1 MTDTATDTL
10 AAHPA
15 TGQNSLG
22 ARRTMT
28 SPPDPLEPEVG
39 RPAAGPNAVAGSAE
53 RPVRLGRPTSP
64 RLFAEHHPPATER
77 GTAATRTTR
86 AIPSLAQRPG
96 EDADGGE
103 VSGTEYPPDL
113 VFIVRADGTVL
124 YVNRPLGKRGEED
137 VIGSDLYDW
146 IFPEQHLLVREA
158 MDRVFAAGR
167 ADGLELN
174 GIQQHDADASYEC
187 RIAPNVRDGKVVSAT
202 IIARDVTR
210 YKRAQRALEAEHADL
225 RRLLD
230 ERNADLA
237 QARADLSREETERGA
252 VQHGLER
259 FRTLL
264 DAAGEAVFVTDPAT
278 DALIDLNETA
288 CRWLRRPRAE
298 LVGQNVRTLG
308 LEFPVVPPLA
318 FDVQFTETRDSRRP
332 LVFEGLHRRLDGST
346 FPVEVAVAS
355 HDVVGTEYVLAV
367 VRDVKGRR
375 HAADALAES
384 EARYAALL
392 EQALDAIYLTTR
404 AGEIVEA
411 NAAALELFGY
421 RRGEFVGLDAR
432 AIMPRVEDVRRFQR
446 QMAEHGAVARLE
458 AELQRQDGSAFPGLV
473 SAVRRKDAQGRM
485 LGYQWIVRSLE
496 DRLQADGAGAT
507 GRLTGTA
514 LVVEADPDVRAGAEV
529 ALGRAGLT
537 VVTAAAAPA
546 ALQALRARGRE
557 VTVAVVGAVPDGTPE
572 DVARDLSAV
581 SPGLRVVLAT
591 ADDPALVAARVH
603 DLALAGC
610 LRPPIHPLA
619 LLQAVRGALG
629 LDPAA

>member
-1 MTDTATDTL
+1 
-10 AAHPA
+10 
-15 TGQNSLG
+15 
-22 ARRTMT
+22 MT
-28 SPPDPLEPEVG
+28 SPVDPLGPDAEGPVG
-39 RPAAGPNAVAGSAE
+39 EPNAGAGSAE
-53 RPVRLGRPTSP
+53 RHARLGRPTSP
-64 RLFAEHHPPATER
+64 RLFAEHHPPAAESR
-77 GTAATRTTR
+77 AAPSRTTR
-86 AIPSLAQRPG
+86 VIPSLAQRAG
-96 EDADGGE
+96 GGADASGT
-103 VSGTEYPPDL
+103 SGTEYPPDL

-237 QARADLSREETERGA
+237 QARADLSREATERDA
-252 VQHGLER
+252 VQPALER

-264 DAAGEAVFVTDPAT
+264 DAAGEAIFVTDPAT
-278 DALIDLNETA
+278 DTLIDLNETA

-332 LVFEGLHRRLDGST
+332 LVFEGIHRRLDGST

-411 NAAALELFGY
+411 NPAALELFGY
-421 RRGEFVGLDAR
+421 RRSEFVGLDAR

-446 QMAEHGAVARLE
+446 QMAEHGAVSRL
-458 AELQRQDGSAFPGLV
+458 AVELRRQDGSVLPGLV
-473 SAVRRKDAQGRM
+473 SAVRRKDGQGRM

-496 DRLQADGAGAT
+496 DRLQAGGAELPG
-507 GRLTGTA
+507 GLGVTA
-514 LVVEADPDVRAGAEV
+514 LIVDADPEVRAGAEL
-529 ALGRAGLT
+529 ALSRAGLT

-546 ALQALRARGRE
+546 ALHALRDQGRA
-557 VTVAVVGAVPDGTPE
+557 VAVAVVGAVPDGTPE
-572 DVARDLSAV
+572 DLARDLSAV
-581 SPGLRVVLAT
+581 TPGLRIVLAT
-591 ADDPALVAARVH
+591 ADDPELVAARAH
-603 DLALAGC
+603 DLVLAGC
-610 LRPPIHPLA
+610 LKPPVHPLA
-619 LLQAVRGALG
+619 LLQVVRGALG
-629 LDPAA
+629 LDAAS

>member
-1 MTDTATDTL
+1 MTDSASHTL
-10 AAHPA
+10 AARPA
-15 TGQNSLG
+15 KEQNSPE

-28 SPPDPLEPEVG
+28 SPVDPLDPRAG
-39 RPAAGPNAVAGSAE
+39 ASGDGPNAGVGPAE
-53 RPVRLGRPTSP
+53 RRVRLGRPTSP
-64 RLFAEHHPPATER
+64 RFFAEHHQPR
-77 GTAATRTTR
+77 STRVL
-86 AIPSLAQRPG
+86 PSSAHGPG
-96 EDADGGE
+96 AEPETDGGD
-103 VSGTEYPPDL
+103 SAGTEYPPDL

-124 YVNRPLGKRGEED
+124 YVNRPLGKRGEEE

-158 MDRVFAAGR
+158 MARVFSAGH
-167 ADGLELN
+167 ADGLELS

-210 YKRAQRALEAEHADL
+210 YKRTQRALEAEHADL

-230 ERNADLA
+230 ERTADLA
-237 QARADLSREETERGA
+237 QARADLGREATERDA
-252 VQHGLER
+252 ATAELAR

-264 DAAGEAVFVTDPAT
+264 DAAGEAIFVTDPAT
-278 DALIDLNETA
+278 DALVDLNETA

-308 LEFPVVPPLA
+308 LEFPVVQPLA

-332 LVFEGLHRRLDGST
+332 LVLEGVHRRLDGST
-346 FPVEVAVAS
+346 FPVEVAIAS
-355 HDVVGTEYVLAV
+355 HDVAGTEYVLAV

-375 HAADALAES
+375 HAADALAEC

-421 RRGEFVGLDAR
+421 RRSEFVGLDAR

-446 QMAEHGAVARLE
+446 QMAEQGAVARLE
-458 AELQRQDGSAFPGLV
+458 AELRRRDGAVFPGLV
-473 SAVRRKDAQGRM
+473 SAVRRKDGQGRM
-485 LGYQWIVRSLE
+485 LGYQWIVRSLAE
-496 DRLQADGAGAT
+496 RAIAGGADPD
-507 GRLTGTA
+507 LTGTA
-514 LVVEADPDVRAGAEV
+514 LVVEADPETRASVEL
-529 ALGRAGLT
+529 ALARAGLT
-537 VVTAAAAPA
+537 VVTAPAAPA
-546 ALQALRARGRE
+546 ALQLLRARGRE
-557 VTVAVVGAVPDGTPE
+557 VAVAVIGTIPEGTPE

-581 SPGLRVVLAT
+581 APGLRIILTT
-591 ADDPALVAARVH
+591 ADEPELVAARTH
-603 DLALAGC
+603 DLVLAGC
-610 LRPPIHPLA
+610 LRPPVHPLA
-619 LLQAVRGALG
+619 LLQLVRDALG
-629 LDPAA
+629 AHAAS

>member
-1 MTDTATDTL
+1 
-10 AAHPA
+10 
-15 TGQNSLG
+15 
-22 ARRTMT
+22 MT
-28 SPPDPLEPEVG
+28 SPPDPIEPPVG
-39 RPAAGPNAVAGSAE
+39 EPTGAPDADAGSAD

-64 RLFAEHHPPATER
+64 RLFAEHHAPVAEPRITEP
-77 GTAATRTTR
+77 RTTR
-86 AIPSLAQRPG
+86 VIPSLAQRPG
-96 EDADGGE
+96 AVPGADGGE
-103 VSGTEYPPDL
+103 PSGTEYPPDL

-146 IFPEQHLLVREA
+146 IFPEQHLLVRGA
-158 MDRVFAAGR
+158 MERVFAAGR

-237 QARADLSREETERGA
+237 QARADLSREAVEQDAGA
-252 VQHGLER
+252 RSLQR

-264 DAAGEAVFVTDPAT
+264 DAAGEAIFVTDPAT
-278 DALIDLNETA
+278 DTLVDLNETA
-288 CRWLRRPRAE
+288 CRWLRRPHAE

-332 LVFEGLHRRLDGST
+332 LVFDGIHRRLDGST
-346 FPVEVAVAS
+346 FPVEVTVAS
-355 HDVVGTEYVLAV
+355 HDVGGTDYVLAV

-375 HAADALAES
+375 HTADALAES

-392 EQALDAIYLTTR
+392 EQTLDAIYLTTR

-411 NAAALELFGY
+411 NPAAQELFGY
-421 RRGEFVGLDAR
+421 RRSEFVGLDAR
-432 AIMPRVEDVRRFQR
+432 AIMPRVEDIRRFQR
-446 QMAEHGAVARLE
+446 QMAEQGSVSRLE
-458 AELQRQDGSAFPGLV
+458 ADLKRQDGSVFPALV
-473 SAVRRKDAQGRM
+473 SAVRRKDGQGRM

-496 DRLQADGAGAT
+496 GRFQAGGGGAT
-507 GRLTGTA
+507 GGLTGTA
-514 LVVEADPDVRAGAEV
+514 LVVDADPEVRADAEL
-529 ALGRAGLT
+529 ALARAGLT

-546 ALQALRARGRE
+546 ALQALRDRGRD
-557 VTVAVVGAVPDGTPE
+557 VAVAVVGAVPDGTPE

-581 SPGLRVVLAT
+581 LPGLRIVLAT
-591 ADDPALVAARVH
+591 VDDPELVAARAH
-603 DLALAGC
+603 DLVLAGC
-610 LRPPIHPLA
+610 LKPPIHPLA
-619 LLQAVRGALG
+619 LLQLVHGALG
-629 LDPAA
+629 FDVAS